1 MRPQRLLNRSL
12 FVLAF
17 ALLIAPWAAAQQY
30 RIMRADYGWRDQ
42 RVDVTQRLR
51 ELARDNAIFRM
62 GNSTFG
68 IDPAPGHRKTLR
80 IYAQAPDGDNR
91 VFEYREGQT
100 VDGSV
105 FSGWRR
111 GDWGDRDDRGH
122 DDRGRDRRDNGAYV
136 ILRAYYG
143 IPGRNV
149 DVTDRLR
156 DLARRDLV
164 FRMGNS
170 TFGIDPAHGIRKE
183 LRIFARGP
191 NGDVRMFQ
199 YPEGATVDGNAFSG
213 WGRGDWG
220 RGNWRGGWD
229 GERH

>member
-68 IDPAPGHRKTLR
+68 IDPA
-80 IYAQAPDGDNR
+80 
-91 VFEYREGQT
+91 
-100 VDGSV
+100 
-105 FSGWRR
+105 
-111 GDWGDRDDRGH
+111 
-122 DDRGRDRRDNGAYV
+122 
-136 ILRAYYG
+136 
-143 IPGRNV
+143 
-149 DVTDRLR
+149 
-156 DLARRDLV
+156 
-164 FRMGNS
+164 
-170 TFGIDPAHGIRKE
+170 HGIRKE